1 MVIIR
6 GGECEMWR
14 MWLHGYSRARCSFDP
29 RCTIVE
35 TRLTSDALTAS
46 GFFVAVDLFTLDFG
60 LLVRYDL

>member
-1 MVIIR
+1 
-6 GGECEMWR
+6 